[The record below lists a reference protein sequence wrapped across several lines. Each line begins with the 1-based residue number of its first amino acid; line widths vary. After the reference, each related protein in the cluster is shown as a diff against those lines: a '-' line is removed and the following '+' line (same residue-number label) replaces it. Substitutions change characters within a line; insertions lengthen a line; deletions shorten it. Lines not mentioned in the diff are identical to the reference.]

1 MAENKELEVINIR
14 QILKVLW
21 KGRKTFY
28 KTLPAVFLISCIYI
42 VFVPRYYTCS
52 VMLAPETEAPNT
64 SGMLGSL
71 ASSFGF
77 DIGSLANQD
86 AISPILYP
94 DLMESNDFVVS
105 LFPVQVTTED
115 GELTTS
121 YYDYISNHQK
131 ASPWSMP
138 LIWTKNLINSMFEDK
153 EEGGE
158 EKINPFRL
166 TRQQEKIA
174 KAMRSNITCS
184 VDKKTDVITIMVN
197 DQDPLICATLA
208 DSVRTRLQDF
218 ITDYRTNKARID
230 LEYYKRLTAEAKADY
245 EKVRRQYVSMS
256 DANNDIILKSVQSKI
271 ADMENDMQLKYNTYN
286 VLNTQLQAAR
296 AKVQERTPAFTV
308 LQGATVPLKATG
320 PKRMLFVI
328 GMVLLTFVGTS
339 IYLSRKTIHLKF

>member
-21 KGRKTFY
+21 KGRKTYY

-77 DIGSLANQD
+77 DIGTLANQD

-121 YYDYISNHQK
+121 YYDYISSHQK

-158 EKINPFRL
+158 EKINSFRL

-197 DQDPLICATLA
+197 DQDPLICATMA

>member
-21 KGRKTFY
+21 KGRKTYY

-86 AISPILYP
+86 AISPTLYP
-94 DLMESNDFVVS
+94 ELMESNDFVVS

-121 YYDYISNHQK
+121 YYDYISSHQK

-158 EKINPFRL
+158 EKINSFRL

-197 DQDPLICATLA
+197 DQDPLICATMA

-218 ITDYRTNKARID
+218 ITDYRTSKARID
-230 LEYYKRLTAEAKADY
+230 LEFYKKLTAEAKADY

-271 ADMENDMQLKYNTYN
+271 ADLENDMQLKYNTYN
-286 VLNTQLQAAR
+286 ALNTQLQAAR

-308 LQGATVPLKATG
+308 LQGASVPLKATG
-320 PKRMLFVI
+320 PKRMIFVF
-328 GMVLLTFVGTS
+328 GMTFLAFLVITFS
-339 IYLSRKTIHLKF
+339 IVRKDFHLEF

>member
-21 KGRKTFY
+21 KGRKTYY

-86 AISPILYP
+86 AISPTLYP
-94 DLMESNDFVVS
+94 ELMESNDFVVS

-121 YYDYISNHQK
+121 YYDYISSHQK

-197 DQDPLICATLA
+197 DQDPLICATMA

-218 ITDYRTNKARID
+218 ITDYRTSKARID
-230 LEYYKRLTAEAKADY
+230 LEFYKKLTAEAKADY

-271 ADMENDMQLKYNTYN
+271 ADLENDMQLKYNTYN
-286 VLNTQLQAAR
+286 ALNTQLQAAR

-308 LQGATVPLKATG
+308 LQGASVPLKATG
-320 PKRMLFVI
+320 PKRMIFVF
-328 GMVLLTFVGTS
+328 GMTFLAFLVITFS
-339 IYLSRKTIHLKF
+339 IVRKDFHLEF